1 MSENKNQQFAFAGK
15 RRVSRIGGSR
25 MVALPA
31 EWCEQHGVKD
41 GDDLSFAANRDLKF
55 FAPEGH
61 DPFYKKVTQ
70 IVKTEE

>member
-1 MSENKNQQFAFAGK
+1 
-15 RRVSRIGGSR
+15 